1 MTQQSNFLTKALQ
14 AISVLLIAATFV
26 GLGIWQLQRAA
37 DLKNSLKVATT
48 IDSTVVPL
56 ESVTAPREAI
66 PAAALNKNVSATGH
80 YIANFRAPN
89 QIDGA
94 GKQSDWEVA
103 LLQIG
108 TNSAILVVRGLW
120 SERLLNPD
128 IQQSMNID
136 VTGLLVASQYGD
148 RAENAP
154 GVISRLDSAVVTSI
168 TDLDLYDGYILA
180 TSEATRDQKL
190 ERTRVTPEKL
200 QSKIP
205 GFRPSCLVARASI
218 AASTWSLMRPAAS
231 PCSKVSSMAAWPW
244 GRPK

>member
-1 MTQQSNFLTKALQ
+1 MTQQNNFLTKAFQ
-14 AISVLLIAATFV
+14 AVAVLLIAAVFV

-48 IDSTVVPL
+48 IDTNIVPL
-56 ESVTAPREAI
+56 DSVTAPREAI
-66 PAAALNKNVSATGH
+66 PAKALNKSVSANGH

-94 GKQSDWEVA
+94 GNVSDWEVA
-103 LLQIG
+103 LMQIG

-128 IQQSMNID
+128 VQQSMNID
-136 VTGLLVASQYGD
+136 VTGLLVASQFGD

-154 GVISRLDSAVVTSI
+154 GVISRLDSAVVTSL

-180 TSEATRDQKL
+180 TSESTRDQKL

-205 GFRPSCLVARASI
+205 GFYWQHLSYVVI
-218 AASTWSLMRPAAS
+218 WWLMAGVGLYLPFYRRRVTP
-231 PCSKVSSMAAWPW
+231 
-244 GRPK
+244 

>member
-66 PAAALNKNVSATGH
+66 PAAALNRNVSATGH

-205 GFRPSCLVARASI
+205 GFYWQHLSYVVI
-218 AASTWSLMRPAAS
+218 WWLMAGVVLYLPFYRRRVTP
-231 PCSKVSSMAAWPW
+231 
-244 GRPK
+244 